1 MILTFDNFIN
11 FSSEVWQKPAFFKT
25 FESKAFDLVHFH
37 RTISYHTIDLYNQGE
52 RAFLDAITETSQ
64 RHISPKIQLLPL
76 SPTPCYMKKPI
87 WTCNQAN
94 LISKLG
100 DGTFGKEG
108 EITKLI
114 RPVKTQCNAKV
125 EMIIKSYFWWH
136 LHVRYFESWLV
147 LDVYPPPKLPKHIV
161 PHSNFPQ
168 NSFGRK
174 PYKPWGDDLVNKVS
188 QKWLDA
194 LRGSSP
200 ARQINCTTPC
210 NLCNTMQ
217 YHNK

>member
-52 RAFLDAITETSQ
+52 RAFLEAITETSQ

-76 SPTPCYMKKPI
+76 SPTPCSVKKPI

-108 EITKLI
+108 EITKI
-114 RPVKTQCNAKV
+114 NMP
-125 EMIIKSYFWWH
+125 
-136 LHVRYFESWLV
+136 
-147 LDVYPPPKLPKHIV
+147 
-161 PHSNFPQ
+161 
-168 NSFGRK
+168 
-174 PYKPWGDDLVNKVS
+174 S
-188 QKWLDA
+188 QD
-194 LRGSSP
+194 
-200 ARQINCTTPC
+200 
-210 NLCNTMQ
+210 TMQ
-217 YHNK
+217 CKSGNDYKKLLLVAPSCALFWVLTGTRCVPSSQVAETYCSTFKLSSKLFWAQTIQAMGRWFGQ